1 MSVTACHLSDAL
13 AVSAITDDD
22 RRASHRVRTIYRV
35 ARVEGPND
43 EGLAR
48 VRNISDGGIK
58 LETGLAIKLGDSVRV
73 SLSETLILT
82 GCVVWING
90 RECGLKFDQAIDS
103 FGLLRQLVEE
113 ARSESARAIRLPARV
128 PVTVEG
134 LHQPVGTQAVNISQ
148 AGIKIA
154 DGGHFTPGLRLKIK
168 MPSGIE
174 KAGVVRW
181 AKNNFAGIMLVDQFS
196 VEELNSISVLKGGM
210 KANSHC

>member
-1 MSVTACHLSDAL
+1 MNLTASYLNDPVATSP
-13 AVSAITDDD
+13 ITDGD

-35 ARVEGPND
+35 AHVEGPDD

-58 LETGLAIKLGDSVRV
+58 LETGLAVKLGDYVRV
-73 SLSETLILT
+73 SLSDTLALT
-82 GCVVWING
+82 GCVVWISG
-90 RECGLKFDQAIDS
+90 RECGLKFDEAVDS
-103 FGLLRQLVEE
+103 FGLLRQLAEE

-128 PVTVEG
+128 PITVEG
-134 LHQPVGTQAVNISQ
+134 LHQPIGTQAVDISQ
-148 AGIKIA
+148 SGIKIE

-181 AKNNFAGIMLVDQFS
+181 AKNNFAGVMLIEQFS
-196 VEELNSISVLKGGM
+196 VEELSSISVLQG
-210 KANSHC
+210 